1 MLNQLTLLAA
11 LRRQRGLT
19 SVEYAVAGGL
29 VVAAIVAAML
39 LFDTGLSDAFSGF
52 FTAATTP

>member
-1 MLNQLTLLAA
+1 MLNQLNLLAA

-29 VVAAIVAAML
+29 VVLAIVAAVA
-39 LFDTGLSDAFSGF
+39 AFQPALVGA
-52 FTAATTP
+52 FTAFFDAL

>member
-1 MLNQLTLLAA
+1 MLNQLTYLAA

-29 VVAAIVAAML
+29 VVLAIVAAVGAFAPAL
-39 LFDTGLSDAFSGF
+39 LTAFTNF
-52 FTAATTP
+52 FASIN

>member
-1 MLNQLTLLAA
+1 MLNQLTTLAI

-29 VVAAIVAAML
+29 IVLAIVAAVATFHNEL
-39 LFDTGLSDAFSGF
+39 GQAFTNF
-52 FTAATTP
+52 FNKV

>member
-1 MLNQLTLLAA
+1 MLNQLITLAN

-29 VVAAIVAAML
+29 VVLAIVAAML
-39 LFDTGLSDAFSGF
+39 VFEPALVTAFTNF
-52 FTAATTP
+52 FSQIK

>member
-1 MLNQLTLLAA
+1 MLNQLTTLAI

-29 VVAAIVAAML
+29 IVLAIVTAVAAFKTELV
-39 LFDTGLSDAFSGF
+39 GAFTNF
-52 FTAATTP
+52 FASI

>member
-1 MLNQLTLLAA
+1 MLNLYTRLVT

-29 VVAAIVAAML
+29 VVAAIVAAMV
-39 LFDTGLSDAFSGF
+39 FFGDGLSAAFEGF
-52 FTAATTP
+52 FSAAP